1 MERVMRILVPFS
13 GLLEFAIFREKI
25 RKNPFWSFSPVT
37 CSYEPGPRSLSPDRV
52 WVETFSK
59 KCDFMRIDDLL
70 ATLQLPKDACHDAQG
85 DQGDRFLGLFILS
98 KIF

>member
-1 MERVMRILVPFS
+1 
-13 GLLEFAIFREKI
+13 
-25 RKNPFWSFSPVT
+25 
-37 CSYEPGPRSLSPDRV
+37 
-52 WVETFSK
+52 
-59 KCDFMRIDDLL
+59 MRIDDLL